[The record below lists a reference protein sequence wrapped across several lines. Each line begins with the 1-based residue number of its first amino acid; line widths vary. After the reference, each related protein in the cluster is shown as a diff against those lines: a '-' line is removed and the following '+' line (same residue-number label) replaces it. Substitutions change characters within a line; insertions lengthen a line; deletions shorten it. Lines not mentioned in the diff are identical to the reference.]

1 MKKYYCMY
9 LIVLVLLSGC
19 TTTPVKEN
27 TSNQSISNIKVE
39 NIKDIIPISKEIV
52 KDQKIKVKSYILNA
66 QTGERINTD
75 ILFDEVPNLFQMH
88 GYDIYSSAYQYY
100 KDRLVI
106 GCQSGG
112 GKSYVYKIS
121 DDGQLTVDTVNYNI
135 LYYDENKRLYIAQTD
150 EGYVTLNEKYAV
162 NEEFPVLKDSNIT
175 TKDQRFILQ
184 AYGVNEIYYLGRYG
198 EKTYQLMKY
207 NSNEKKLV
215 KVYDLV
221 EELKQQGIDFE
232 EGSEINPK
240 MTLYK
245 EGQISYISISVDR
258 IWNGKDDF
266 KEINKNILINI
277 TNNVAIFDNAFEEDD
292 SAYPE
297 LDFSR
302 NVMQSSD
309 KISIFKLNEGKIIRV
324 NDYDAEDIINDGD
337 NHINYIYRMDD
348 KEIIMNVPSGVVKY
362 NIAEDKSEQLYV
374 DRLEE

>member
-1 MKKYYCMY
+1 
-9 LIVLVLLSGC
+9 
-19 TTTPVKEN
+19 
-27 TSNQSISNIKVE
+27 
-39 NIKDIIPISKEIV
+39 
-52 KDQKIKVKSYILNA
+52 
-66 QTGERINTD
+66 
-75 ILFDEVPNLFQMH
+75 
-88 GYDIYSSAYQYY
+88 
-100 KDRLVI
+100 
-106 GCQSGG
+106 
-112 GKSYVYKIS
+112 
-121 DDGQLTVDTVNYNI
+121 
-135 LYYDENKRLYIAQTD
+135 
-150 EGYVTLNEKYAV
+150 
-162 NEEFPVLKDSNIT
+162 
-175 TKDQRFILQ
+175 
-184 AYGVNEIYYLGRYG
+184 
-198 EKTYQLMKY
+198 
-207 NSNEKKLV
+207 
-215 KVYDLV
+215 
-221 EELKQQGIDFE
+221 QGIDFE

-245 EGQISYISISVDR
+245 EGQKSYISISVDR

-324 NDYDAEDIINDGD
+324 NDYNAEDIINDGD